1 MKKVILAAMIAAA
14 LTGCGTTSLVEKK
27 ADWVQGSDK
36 VDLTMAP
43 EWFTMH
49 LANDGSHIF
58 ATATEYSADYQF
70 AVDKAMLAA
79 KAQLASQ
86 VNNRIKMDTDT
97 FIAEEGNGTDI
108 DDVERKTQRTTSSKV
123 DSTLIV
129 GFKRD
134 KIEVRREGRGYRV
147 FVRLVYDYTDNNKLV
162 QQAQRIEKRKEKAAE
177 KKAQFERNR
186 LDNMTPTVVTP
197 IPEESKT
204 LSQRANE
211 LPHNT
216 ISDPVVKKRVEDAIA
231 RGDAVI
237 ISKTIQ

>member
-14 LTGCGTTSLVEKK
+14 LTGCGTTSLTEKK
-27 ADWVQGSDK
+27 AEWVQGSDK
-36 VDLTMAP
+36 VDLSMAP

-49 LANDGSHIF
+49 LTNDGSHIF
-58 ATATEYSADYQF
+58 ATATDYSADYQF
-70 AVDKAMLAA
+70 AIDKTMLAA

-108 DDVERKTQRTTSSKV
+108 DDVDRKTSRTTSSKV
-123 DSTLIV
+123 DSTMIV

-162 QQAQRIEKRKEKAAE
+162 QQSQRLEKRKAKEAAKAA
-177 KKAQFERNR
+177 
-186 LDNMTPTVVTP
+186 PVVK
-197 IPEESKT
+197 EEDKSV
-204 LSQRANE
+204 SQRANE
-211 LPHNT
+211 LPHHT
-216 ISDPVVKKRVEDAIA
+216 ISDTKVKKQIEDAIA

-237 ISKTIQ
+237 MTHTVN

>member
-1 MKKVILAAMIAAA
+1 MKKVVLVAMIAAA

-27 ADWVQGSDK
+27 AEWVQGSDK
-36 VDLTMAP
+36 VDLSMAP

-58 ATATEYSADYQF
+58 ATSTEYSADYQF

-79 KAQLASQ
+79 KANLAAQ
-86 VNNRIKMDTDT
+86 VNNRIRMETET

-108 DDVERKTQRTTSSKV
+108 DDVERKTQRVTKSSV
-123 DSTLIV
+123 DSTSIV
-129 GFKRD
+129 GYKRD

-147 FVRLVYDYTDNNKLV
+147 FVRLVYDYTDNNKVL
-162 QQAQRIEKRKEKAAE
+162 QNAQRLEKRKEKQE
-177 KKAQFERNR
+177 LKKIEAGNKVQ
-186 LDNMTPTVVTP
+186 PVVV
-197 IPEESKT
+197 EESKP
-204 LSQRANE
+204 LSQRAAE

-216 ISDPVVKKRVEDAIA
+216 ISDASVKKRVEDAIS

>member
-1 MKKVILAAMIAAA
+1 MKKVILATMIAAA

-27 ADWVQGSDK
+27 AEWVQGSEK
-36 VDLTMAP
+36 VDLSMAP

-49 LANDGSHIF
+49 LANDGSNIF
-58 ATATEYSADYQF
+58 AVATEYSADYQF
-70 AVDKAMLAA
+70 AIDKAMLAA

-86 VNNRIKMDTDT
+86 VNNRIQMDTNT

-108 DDVERKTQRTTSSKV
+108 DDVERKTERVTSSKV

-134 KIEVRREGRGYRV
+134 KLEVRREGRGFRV

-162 QQAQRIEKRKEKAAE
+162 QQSQRLEKRKAKEAA
-177 KKAQFERNR
+177 KQ
-186 LDNMTPTVVTP
+186 PQV
-197 IPEESKT
+197 ESKT
-204 LSQRANE
+204 LEQRARE

-216 ISDPVVKKRVEDAIA
+216 ISDAKVKKQVEDAIA

-237 ISKTIQ
+237 ISETIR

>member
-1 MKKVILAAMIAAA
+1 MKKLILVAAIAAA

-49 LANDGSHIF
+49 LANDNSNIF

-70 AVDKAMLAA
+70 AIDKAMLAA

-108 DDVERKTQRTTSSKV
+108 DDVDRKTARTTSSKV

-147 FVRLVYDYTDNNKLV
+147 YVRLVYDYTDNNKLV
-162 QQAQRIEKRKEKAAE
+162 QQSQRLEKRKAKESVKAAPV
-177 KKAQFERNR
+177 Q
-186 LDNMTPTVVTP
+186 VTP
-197 IPEESKT
+197 LIEDKPI
-204 LSQRANE
+204 SQRANE
-211 LPHNT
+211 LPHTT
-216 ISDPVVKKRVEDAIA
+216 ISDAKVKKQVEDAIA

-237 ISKTIQ
+237 MSTTVR

>member
-1 MKKVILAAMIAAA
+1 MKKLLALVVVGAA
-14 LTGCGTTSLVEKK
+14 LTGCSSTSLVEKK

-36 VDLTMAP
+36 VDLSMAP

-70 AVDKAMLAA
+70 AIDKAMLAA

-86 VNNRIKMDTDT
+86 VQNRITMETET
-97 FIAEEGNGTDI
+97 MIAEEGNGTDI
-108 DDVERKTQRTTSSKV
+108 DDVERSTKRVTKGIV

-162 QQAQRIEKRKEKAAE
+162 QQAQRIEKRKAKEAIKL
-177 KKAQFERNR
+177 QERKS
-186 LDNMTPTVVTP
+186 D
-197 IPEESKT
+197 EKT
-204 LSQRANE
+204 LSERARD
-211 LPHNT
+211 LPHNN
-216 ISDPVVKKRVEDAIA
+216 ISDAKVKNQVEQALA

-237 ISKTIQ
+237 LTDSVR

>member
-1 MKKVILAAMIAAA
+1 MKKVILATMIAAA

-27 ADWVQGSDK
+27 AEWVQGSDK
-36 VDLTMAP
+36 VDLSMAP

-49 LANDGSHIF
+49 LANDGSNIF
-58 ATATEYSADYQF
+58 AVATEYSADYQF
-70 AVDKAMLAA
+70 AIDKAMLAA

-86 VNNRIKMDTDT
+86 VNNRIQMDTET
-97 FIAEEGNGTDI
+97 MIAEEGNGTDI
-108 DDVERKTQRTTSSKV
+108 DDVERKTQRVTTSKV

-147 FVRLVYDYTDNNKLV
+147 YVRLVYDYTDNNKLV
-162 QQAQRIEKRKEKAAE
+162 QQAQRLEKRKAKEAAKQQPAATE
-177 KKAQFERNR
+177 
-186 LDNMTPTVVTP
+186 T
-197 IPEESKT
+197 KT
-204 LSQRANE
+204 LEQRARE

-216 ISDPVVKKRVEDAIA
+216 ISDAKVKKQVEDAIA

-237 ISKTIQ
+237 ISETIR

>member
-27 ADWVQGSDK
+27 AEWIQGSDK
-36 VDLTMAP
+36 VDLSMAP

-86 VNNRIKMDTDT
+86 VNNRINMDTET

-108 DDVERKTQRTTSSKV
+108 DDVERKTQRVTSSKV
-123 DSTLIV
+123 DSTSIV

-147 FVRLVYDYTDNNKLV
+147 FVRLVYDYTDNNKIL
-162 QQAQRIEKRKEKAAE
+162 QNAQRLEKRKEKQE
-177 KKAQFERNR
+177 LKKIEAKKIEY
-186 LDNMTPTVVTP
+186 DNMTPLVKP
-197 IPEESKT
+197 
-204 LSQRANE
+204 LSQRADE

-216 ISDPVVKKRVEDAIA
+216 ISDAKVKKQIEDAIA

-237 ISKTIQ
+237 ISETVN

>member
-1 MKKVILAAMIAAA
+1 MKKVLAIALVGAF
-14 LTGCGTTSLVEKK
+14 LTGCGTTSLVDKK

-36 VDLTMAP
+36 VDLSMAP

-49 LANDGSHIF
+49 LANDNSHIF

-70 AVDKAMLAA
+70 AIDKAMLAA

-86 VNNRIKMDTDT
+86 VQNRINMETET
-97 FIAEEGNGTDI
+97 YIAEEGNGTDI
-108 DDVERKTQRTTSSKV
+108 DDVERNTKRVTKGIV

-162 QQAQRIEKRKEKAAE
+162 QQAQRIEKRKEKNE
-177 KKAQFERNR
+177 LKKIEAKKETQVLNS
-186 LDNMTPTVVTP
+186 
-197 IPEESKT
+197 ESKT
-204 LSQRANE
+204 LGQRAAE
-211 LPHNT
+211 LPHNS
-216 ISDPVVKKRVEDAIA
+216 ISDSKVKAQVEAAIA

-237 ISKTIQ
+237 MSKTLQ

>member
-27 ADWVQGSDK
+27 AEWVQGSDN
-36 VDLTMAP
+36 VDKAMAP

-58 ATATEYSADYQF
+58 AVATEYSADYQF
-70 AVDKAMLAA
+70 AIDKAMLAA

-86 VNNRIKMDTDT
+86 VNNRIQMETNT
-97 FIAEEGNGTDI
+97 FIAEEGSGTSI
-108 DDVERKTQRTTSSKV
+108 DDVERKTERVTSSKV
-123 DSTLIV
+123 DSTQIV

-134 KIEVRREGRGYRV
+134 KLEVKREGRGYRV
-147 FVRLVYDYTDNNKLV
+147 FVRLVYDYTDSNKLL
-162 QQAQRIEKRKEKAAE
+162 QQADRNEKRKEKAAAKAAE
-177 KKAQFERNR
+177 KKSA
-186 LDNMTPTVVTP
+186 PVTDRSTQVNP
-197 IPEESKT
+197 LNPENKP

-216 ISDPVVKKRVEDAIA
+216 ISDPVVKKQVEDAIA
-231 RGDAVI
+231 RGDAI
-237 ISKTIQ
+237 IMSTTVR

>member
-1 MKKVILAAMIAAA
+1 MKKVILVGMIAAA
-14 LTGCGTTSLVEKK
+14 LTGCGTTSLVDKK

-36 VDLTMAP
+36 VDTSMAP

-49 LANDGSHIF
+49 LANDNSHIF

-70 AVDKAMLAA
+70 AIDKAMLAA

-86 VNNRIKMDTDT
+86 VQNRINMETET
-97 FIAEEGNGTDI
+97 YIAEEGNGTDI
-108 DDVERKTQRTTSSKV
+108 DDVERNTKRVTKGIV

-162 QQAQRIEKRKEKAAE
+162 QQAQRIEKRKEKQE
-177 KKAQFERNR
+177 IKKIEAKKETQVLNS
-186 LDNMTPTVVTP
+186 
-197 IPEESKT
+197 ESKT
-204 LSQRANE
+204 LDQRAAE

-216 ISDPVVKKRVEDAIA
+216 ISDAKVKGQVEAAIA

-237 ISKTIQ
+237 ISKTLQ

>member
-1 MKKVILAAMIAAA
+1 MKKLILVAAIAAA

-49 LANDGSHIF
+49 LANDNSHIF

-70 AVDKAMLAA
+70 AIDKAMLAA

-86 VNNRIKMDTDT
+86 VNNRLQMDTNT

-108 DDVERKTQRTTSSKV
+108 DDVDRKTSRTTSSKV

-147 FVRLVYDYTDNNKLV
+147 YVRLVYDYTDNNKIV
-162 QQAQRIEKRKEKAAE
+162 QQSQRLEKRKAKEVAKQA
-177 KKAQFERNR
+177 
-186 LDNMTPTVVTP
+186 PTAPVQVTP
-197 IPEESKT
+197 LIEDKPI
-204 LSQRANE
+204 SQRANE
-211 LPHNT
+211 LPHTT
-216 ISDPVVKKRVEDAIA
+216 ISDAKVKKQVEDAIA

-237 ISKTIQ
+237 MSTTVR

>member
-27 ADWVQGSDK
+27 AEWVQGSDK
-36 VDLTMAP
+36 VDLSMAP

-58 ATATEYSADYQF
+58 ATATDYSADYQF
-70 AVDKAMLAA
+70 AIDKTMLAA
-79 KAQLASQ
+79 KAQLAAQ

-108 DDVERKTQRTTSSKV
+108 DDVDRKTARTTSSKV
-123 DSTLIV
+123 DSTQIV
-129 GFKRD
+129 GYKRD

-147 FVRLVYDYTDNNKLV
+147 FVRLVYDYTDNNKVL
-162 QQAQRIEKRKEKAAE
+162 QNSQRLEKRKAREAAKAAPVI
-177 KKAQFERNR
+177 K
-186 LDNMTPTVVTP
+186 
-197 IPEESKT
+197 EEDKT
-204 LSQRANE
+204 ISQRANE

-216 ISDPVVKKRVEDAIA
+216 ISDAKVKKQVEDAIA

-237 ISKTIQ
+237 MTHTVN

>member
-1 MKKVILAAMIAAA
+1 MKKLLALVVVGAA
-14 LTGCGTTSLVEKK
+14 LTGCSSTSLVEKK

-36 VDLTMAP
+36 VDLSMAP

-70 AVDKAMLAA
+70 AIDKTMLAA

-86 VNNRIKMDTDT
+86 VQNRITMETET
-97 FIAEEGNGTDI
+97 MIAEEGNGTDI
-108 DDVERKTQRTTSSKV
+108 DDVERSTKRVTKGIV

-162 QQAQRIEKRKEKAAE
+162 QQAQRIEKRKAKEAIKLQERKVEEKSLS
-177 KKAQFERNR
+177 ERAR
-186 LDNMTPTVVTP
+186 D
-197 IPEESKT
+197 
-204 LSQRANE
+204 

-216 ISDPVVKKRVEDAIA
+216 ISDAKVKNQVEQALA

-237 ISKTIQ
+237 LTDSVR

>member
-1 MKKVILAAMIAAA
+1 MKKLLALVLVAAA
-14 LTGCGTTSLVEKK
+14 LTGCGTTSLVDKK

-36 VDLTMAP
+36 VDTALAP

-49 LANDGSHIF
+49 LANDNSHIF

-70 AVDKAMLAA
+70 AIDKAMLAA
-79 KAQLASQ
+79 KAQLAAQ
-86 VNNRIKMDTDT
+86 VNNRINMETETK
-97 FIAEEGNGTDI
+97 ISEEGNGTDI
-108 DDVERKTQRTTSSKV
+108 DDVERSTSRVTKGIV

-129 GFKRD
+129 GYKRD

-147 FVRLVYDYTDNNKLV
+147 YVRLIYDYTDNNKLV
-162 QQAQRIEKRKEKAAE
+162 QQSQRLEKRKEKQE
-177 KKAQFERNR
+177 LKKIQAQKETEV
-186 LDNMTPTVVTP
+186 L
-197 IPEESKT
+197 IPENKN
-204 LSQRANE
+204 LSQRAAE

-216 ISDPVVKKRVEDAIA
+216 ISDAKVKNQVEAAIA

>member
-1 MKKVILAAMIAAA
+1 MKKVILIGMIAAA

-70 AVDKAMLAA
+70 AIDKSMLAA

-86 VNNRIKMDTDT
+86 VNNRIQMETNT
-97 FIAEEGNGTDI
+97 SIAEEGNGTDI
-108 DDVERKTQRTTSSKV
+108 DDVERSTKRVTKGIV

-162 QQAQRIEKRKEKAAE
+162 QQAQRIEKRKEKVE
-177 KKAQFERNR
+177 QKKLETQVLKQENKP
-186 LDNMTPTVVTP
+186 L
-197 IPEESKT
+197 E
-204 LSQRANE
+204 QRATE

-216 ISDPVVKKRVEDAIA
+216 ISDAGVKSKVEAAIA

>member
-1 MKKVILAAMIAAA
+1 MKKVILVAMIAAA

-27 ADWVQGSDK
+27 AEWVQGSDK
-36 VDLTMAP
+36 VDVSMAP

-58 ATATEYSADYQF
+58 ATSTEYSADYQF
-70 AVDKAMLAA
+70 AIDKAMLAA
-79 KAQLASQ
+79 KANLAAQ
-86 VNNRIKMDTDT
+86 VNNRIQMDAQT
-97 FIAEEGNGTDI
+97 FIGEEGNGTDI
-108 DDVERKTQRTTSSKV
+108 DDVERKTERLTKMNV
-123 DSTLIV
+123 DSTQIV
-129 GFKRD
+129 GYKRD

-147 FVRLVYDYTDNNKLV
+147 FVRLVYDYTDNNKVL
-162 QQAQRIEKRKEKAAE
+162 QNSQRLEKRKEKAAAAT
-177 KKAQFERNR
+177 KKAERER
-186 LDNMTPTVVTP
+186 LDNLQPIVTRDEDKP
-197 IPEESKT
+197 

-216 ISDPVVKKRVEDAIA
+216 ISDAATKKRVEDAIA

>member
-1 MKKVILAAMIAAA
+1 MKKVLIVTMIAAA

-36 VDLTMAP
+36 VDLSMAP

-49 LANDGSHIF
+49 LANDNSHIF

-70 AVDKAMLAA
+70 AIDKSMLAA
-79 KAQLASQ
+79 KAQLAAQ
-86 VNNRIKMDTDT
+86 VNNRIQMDTET
-97 FIAEEGNGTDI
+97 MIAEEGNGTDI
-108 DDVERKTQRTTSSKV
+108 DDVERATKRVTKSKV
-123 DSTLIV
+123 DSTSIV
-129 GFKRD
+129 GYKRD

-147 FVRLVYDYTDNNKLV
+147 YVRLVYDYTDNNKVL
-162 QQAQRIEKRKEKAAE
+162 QNAQRLEKRKEKQE
-177 KKAQFERNR
+177 LKKIEAGKSQ
-186 LDNMTPTVVTP
+186 PVVT
-197 IPEESKT
+197 EESKS
-204 LSQRANE
+204 LSQRAAE

-216 ISDPVVKKRVEDAIA
+216 ISDVNVKNKVEAAIA